1 MNQTNPTEGQKTR
14 VFIVEDHV
22 IVRQGLALLINREK
36 DLTVMGEAMDAETAF
51 RKIMEEGP
59 DLVLLDLT
67 LGDGLKGLQL
77 IKDLR
82 KAGMTK
88 PILVL
93 SMHDESVYAERVLR
107 SGAQGYVMKAEAT
120 EKVLGAI
127 RRVLSGQVYL
137 SERMVGRVLH
147 RIGSAGG
154 EAPSEAGLLS
164 DREMEV
170 LHFLGS
176 GLTTREIAG
185 KLNLSVKT
193 IETYRE
199 HIKDKLHLKNAAE
212 LVQHAVKWVQSQ
224 A

>member
-1 MNQTNPTEGQKTR
+1 MTESTAGDHPKTS

-22 IVRQGLALLINREK
+22 IVRHGLTLLINREK
-36 DLTVMGEAMDAETAF
+36 DLAVTGEAMDAETAF
-51 RKIMEEGP
+51 RRILAETP
-59 DLVLLDLT
+59 DLVLLDLS

-82 KAGMTK
+82 KAGMEK

-107 SGAQGYVMKAEAT
+107 CGAQGYVMKAEAT

-127 RRVLSGQVYL
+127 RRILSGQVYL

-147 RIGSAGG
+147 RIGSSGG
-154 EAPSEAGLLS
+154 EVPSEAGLLS

-199 HIKDKLHLKNAAE
+199 HLKDKLHLKNAAE